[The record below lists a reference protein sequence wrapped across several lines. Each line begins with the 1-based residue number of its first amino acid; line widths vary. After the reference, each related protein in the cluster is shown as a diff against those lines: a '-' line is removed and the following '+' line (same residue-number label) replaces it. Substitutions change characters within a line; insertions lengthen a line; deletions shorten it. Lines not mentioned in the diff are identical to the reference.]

1 MDTPHEEVIARTESS
16 VLGQQ
21 VTIEIVGSD
30 TDQETAAVMLQAVNG
45 WLAHEES
52 RHSRAAPAVRN
63 SLRLAV
69 LRQASELLSLARLH
83 HRIRGNLALAP
94 A

>member
-1 MDTPHEEVIARTESS
+1 MNTPRNEVIASTESS
-16 VLGQQ
+16 VLGEP
-21 VTIEIVGSD
+21 VTIEIVGGANH
-30 TDQETAAVMLQAVNG
+30 ETAAVMLQAVNG

-52 RHSRAAPAVRN
+52 LHSRAAPAERN

-83 HRIRGNLALAP
+83 HRIRGSFALAP